1 MASCSSSA
9 RSWSFFVQKRFLTL
23 LELASLDS
31 DSAQLPLRGLVE
43 YMAQL
48 AIVTLLLEQ
57 AEFELLRNSE
67 SKGKR
72 NWLIA
77 LLYLHRHILVHPDR
91 WVALIMILQYSNTL
105 ANLSIGIPFLLT
117 KGHILLTSLLFI
129 S

>member
-1 MASCSSSA
+1 M
-9 RSWSFFVQKRFLTL
+9 
-23 LELASLDS
+23 
-31 DSAQLPLRGLVE
+31 RGLVE

-105 ANLSIGIPFLLT
+105 ANLSIGIPFHLT
-117 KGHILLTSLLFI
+117 KGQILLTSLLFM